1 MMELIRANASD
12 RFQSLESQHCR
23 AISREIGERLRQDLE
38 HEQLSLMPR
47 HLSRLLGRLSE
58 LDRADAFR
66 TAS

>member
-1 MMELIRANASD
+1 MMEPLRAKAPDSGLD
-12 RFQSLESQHCR
+12 LDAKHCR
-23 AISREIGERLRQDLE
+23 AICKEIGERLRQDLG

-47 HLSRLLGRLSE
+47 HLSRLINRLSE

>member
-1 MMELIRANASD
+1 LDAK
-12 RFQSLESQHCR
+12 HCR
-23 AISREIGERLRQDLE
+23 AICKEIGERLRQDLG

-47 HLSRLLGRLSE
+47 HLSRLINRLSE